1 MLEGVQTLGEE
12 RRGDIVILRLPAAFW
27 LGADDT
33 ENFSRRVQELAGA
46 GCRGLVVNM
55 TAVPRMNSIS
65 VGALGEAWR
74 VFRQHEGRLIL
85 CCLGKECL
93 LMLKVTR
100 LDEIL
105 TVCAS
110 EAEALALLVPS
121 QAP

>member
-1 MLEGVQTLGEE
+1 LDEE
-12 RRGDIVILRLPAAFW
+12 RRGDIVILRPPAAFW

-33 ENFSRRVQELAGA
+33 ENFSRRVRELADA
-46 GCRGLVVNM
+46 GCHGLVVDM
-55 TAVPRMNSIS
+55 SRVPRMNSIS

-74 VFRQHEGRLIL
+74 VFHQHQGRLIL
-85 CCLGKECL
+85 CGLGKECR

-100 LDEIL
+100 LDELL